1 MLRNLSVVL
10 LTLFLALTLHA
21 QTTAETVETEGVG
34 ITHNQA
40 IANALAEAIRQVTGT
55 ALDNTRAVESALA
68 RVSTTTNGENTSTT
82 TVSEQTNE
90 RLSMLTQGAVKTY
103 RILSSE
109 KQQDG
114 SWKVRLTAEIT
125 RYQAPGLSP
134 DTRRKIAM
142 VPFTA
147 REKSFT
153 VGASQV
159 LASTVTDDLLS
170 DFNLHFTQSRRFA
183 VLTRMD
189 NGALSAEKRLIES
202 NSPASE
208 MAKLGQTL
216 GLDYLVVG
224 NVKQLYVA
232 PVQTATIAISGAAVS
247 GIDRAFIDLDYRIVV
262 VATSQIKWAD
272 HLTIELTPQ
281 ELAQTNGDVLTAYH
295 FLMQNAGLG
304 IAAAMDNIYPING
317 VKILSNGELVLD
329 RGGSLIMPGALYD
342 VYRLG
347 EEITNPVNGE
357 SLGPTEE
364 RIATVQITRVDSKLS
379 YAGLLKGYGQIS
391 VEDVQ
396 RGIILRPS
404 QIPLPA
410 EQPSAPPASRPV
422 IKLPFDK

>member
-1 MLRNLSVVL
+1 MLRNITLAL
-10 LTLFLALTLHA
+10 LALFLNVTLHA
-21 QTTAETVETEGVG
+21 QTTADSVETEGVG

-90 RLSMLTQGAVKTY
+90 RLALLTKGVIKSY
-103 RILSSE
+103 RIQSSE
-109 KQQDG
+109 KLQDG
-114 SWKVRLTAEIT
+114 SWKVRLTAEVT
-125 RYQAPGLSP
+125 RYQTPGLSP

-142 VPFTA
+142 VPFSA
-147 REKSFT
+147 REKTFT
-153 VGASQV
+153 VGTSQV
-159 LASTVTDDLLS
+159 LATTVTDDLLS

-183 VLTRMD
+183 VLTRTD
-189 NGALSAEKRLIES
+189 NGSLAAEKRLIEA

-208 MAKLGQTL
+208 MAKLGQML
-216 GLDYLVVG
+216 GLDYMVVG

-232 PVQTATIAISGAAVS
+232 PVQTATIAISGATMS
-247 GIDRAFIDLDYRIVV
+247 GIPRAFIELDYRIVV

-272 HLTIELTPQ
+272 NLSIELSPQ
-281 ELAQTNGDVLTAYH
+281 ELAQTNGDVLTAYR

-304 IAAAMDNIYPING
+304 IAAALDNIYPING

-329 RGGSLIMPGALYD
+329 RGGSLIIPGALYD
-342 VYRLG
+342 VFRLG

-357 SLGPTEE
+357 PLGPTEE
-364 RIATVQITRVDSKLS
+364 RIATVQITRVDAKLS
-379 YAGLLKGYGQIS
+379 YAGLLQGYGKIS
-391 VEDVQ
+391 AEDVQ

-404 QIPLPA
+404 QISL
-410 EQPSAPPASRPV
+410 PPAQPAAQPAKRPV
-422 IKLPFDK
+422 IKLPFD

>member
-10 LTLFLALTLHA
+10 LTLFLGLTLQA

-55 ALDNTRAVESALA
+55 AIDNTRAVESALA
-68 RVSTTTNGENTSTT
+68 RVSTTVNGENTSTT

-90 RLSMLTQGAVKTY
+90 RLSMLTKGAVKTY
-103 RILSSE
+103 RILSSD

-125 RYQAPGLSP
+125 RYQTPGLSP

-142 VPFTA
+142 IPFTS

-153 VGASQV
+153 VGTSQV
-159 LASTVTDDLLS
+159 LAATVTDDLLS

-183 VLTRMD
+183 VLTRTD
-189 NGALSAEKRLIES
+189 NSELSAEKRLLEA

-216 GLDYLVVG
+216 GLDYMVVG

-232 PVQTATIAISGAAVS
+232 PVQTATIAVSGATIS

-272 HLTIELTPQ
+272 NLSIELTPQ
-281 ELAQTNGDVLTAYH
+281 ELAQTNRDVRTAYR

-391 VEDVQ
+391 ADDVQ

-404 QIPLPA
+404 QITLPA
-410 EQPSAPPASRPV
+410 AQPSAPPASRPV